1 MELGKQFNSDRRGF
15 LMDEKLRN
23 DIALYRFGLIAEIV
37 TREIPKGEQAQR
49 LRSIA
54 ANEHLNPYGE
64 MQKVGIRT
72 LERYLQLYRQG
83 GFESLKPL
91 KRGGYA
97 PRAITNDLLEKAIQ
111 LKTERP
117 ERSVEQVIR
126 IMELAELVK
135 PGDISESTLSK
146 QLRKVGVT
154 RKKLQQSPNGRHF
167 RRFEFSYRNACWQGD
182 VQHTLYLPDP
192 KDSSKKRVAK
202 LFAFIDDYSR
212 QIVHGQFYF
221 EERGAQLEDCLFKA
235 LITHGKPEQIYVD
248 NGAIYR
254 AKALETTCAK
264 LGIKLSHSTPRR
276 PQGRGKIERFF
287 QFVDSSFK
295 PEAYD
300 LIESGRIESIEQL
313 NRYFHIW
320 KESIYHER
328 KHGETKQTP
337 KQRWEECEQPTVSI
351 SYDDLKNAFYWEEER
366 KVDKT
371 GCISF
376 QGNKYEVDSELVG
389 ETITIRFD
397 PNDLEQLEVWLDG
410 IQFDNA
416 IPLNLSRSKHERAA
430 FEESTQTN
438 EVSGL
443 NFLELTEPSYEIK
456 QKEKRGTISYQS
468 LVEEDILGYIL
479 PLFKRTFRQ
488 NTYL

>member
-1 MELGKQFNSDRRGF
+1 
-15 LMDEKLRN
+15 MDEKLRN
-23 DIALYRFGLIAEIV
+23 EIALYRFGLIAEIV

-49 LRSIA
+49 LRNIA
-54 ANEHLNPYGE
+54 ANDHLNPYGE
-64 MQKVGIRT
+64 VQKVGLRT
-72 LERYLQLYRQG
+72 LERYLQLYRNG
-83 GFESLKPL
+83 GFEALKPS

-97 PRAITNDLLEKAIQ
+97 PRAIPSNLLEKAIQ

-117 ERSVEQVIR
+117 ERSVQQIIR
-126 IMELAELVK
+126 IMELAEMVV

-146 QLRKVGVT
+146 QLRKSGIT
-154 RKKLQQSPNGRHF
+154 RKKLQQAPAGRQF
-167 RRFEFSYRNACWQGD
+167 RRFEFPYRNACWQGD

-192 KDSSKKRVAK
+192 KDTNKKRVAK

-212 QIVHGQFYF
+212 YIVHGQFYF
-221 EERGAQLEDCLFKA
+221 EERGAQLEDSLFKA
-235 LITHGKPEQIYVD
+235 LLSSGKPEQIYVD

-300 LIESGRIESIEQL
+300 LIESGRIQSIEQL

-351 SYDDLKNAFYWEEER
+351 AFYDLKNAFYWEEER

-376 QGNKYEVDSELVG
+376 QGNRYEVDSQLVG
-389 ETITIRFD
+389 EYITIRFD
-397 PNDLEQLEVWLDG
+397 PNDLEKLEVWLDG
-410 IQFDNA
+410 KQFENA
-416 IPLNLSRSKHERAA
+416 IPLNLSRPKHEKAA
-430 FEESTQTN
+430 SGKLDQTN
-438 EVSGL
+438 EESGL
-443 NFLELTEPSYEIK
+443 NFLELTAPSHEVK
-456 QKEKRGTISYQS
+456 QKEKRGILSYQS
-468 LVEEDILGYIL
+468 LVEGEN
-479 PLFKRTFRQ
+479 K
-488 NTYL
+488 

>member
-1 MELGKQFNSDRRGF
+1 
-15 LMDEKLRN
+15 MDEKLRN
-23 DIALYRFGLIAEIV
+23 DMALFRFGLIAEIV
-37 TREIPKGEQAQR
+37 TRELPKGEQAQR
-49 LRSIA
+49 LRNIA
-54 ANEHLNPYGE
+54 ESEHLNPYGE
-64 MQKVGIRT
+64 LQKVGIRT
-72 LERYLQLYRQG
+72 LERYLQLYRNG
-83 GFESLKPL
+83 GFEALKPS

-97 PRAITNDLLEKAIQ
+97 PRAISNGILEKAIQ

-117 ERSVEQVIR
+117 ERSVQQIIR
-126 IMELAELVK
+126 IMELAEVIE
-135 PGDISESTLSK
+135 PGGISESTLSK
-146 QLRKVGVT
+146 QLRKAGIT
-154 RKKLQQSPNGRHF
+154 RKKLQQAPKGRQF
-167 RRFEFSYRNACWQGD
+167 RRFEFPYRNACWQGD

-192 KDSSKKRVAK
+192 KDPSKNRVAK

-221 EERGAQLEDCLFKA
+221 EEKGAQLEDCLFKA
-235 LITHGKPEQIYVD
+235 IMSHGKPEQIYVD

-300 LIESGRIESIEQL
+300 LIESGRIQSIEQL

-337 KQRWEECEQPTVSI
+337 KQRWEECEQPTVSV
-351 SYDDLKNAFYWEEER
+351 SFDELKKAFYWEEDR
-366 KVDKT
+366 KVDNT

-376 QGNKYEVDSELVG
+376 QGNKYEVESQFVG
-389 ETITIRFD
+389 EYITIRFN
-397 PNDLEQLEVWLDG
+397 PNVLEKLEVWFEG
-410 IQFDNA
+410 KQYENA
-416 IPLNLSRSKHERAA
+416 IPLNLSRPKHEKAA
-430 FEESTQTN
+430 PDEAIQTDD
-438 EVSGL
+438 ESGL
-443 NFLELTEPSYEIK
+443 NFLELTAPSHEIK
-456 QKEKRGTISYQS
+456 QKEKRGALSYQS
-468 LVEEDILGYIL
+468 LVEEE
-479 PLFKRTFRQ
+479 K
-488 NTYL
+488 

>member
-1 MELGKQFNSDRRGF
+1 
-15 LMDEKLRN
+15 MDEKLRN
-23 DIALYRFGLIAEIV
+23 DIALFRFGLIAEIV

-49 LRSIA
+49 LRNIA

-64 MQKVGIRT
+64 KQKVGLRT
-72 LERYLQLYRQG
+72 LERYIQLYRNS
-83 GFESLKPL
+83 GFEALKPL

-117 ERSVEQVIR
+117 ERSVQQIIR
-126 IMELAELVK
+126 IMELAEIVD
-135 PGDISESTLSK
+135 PGAISESTLSK
-146 QLRKVGVT
+146 QLRKVGIT
-154 RKKLQQSPNGRHF
+154 RKKLQQKPVGKQF
-167 RRFEFSYRNACWQGD
+167 RRFEFPYRNACWQGD

-192 KDSSKKRVAK
+192 KDSNKKRVAK

-212 QIVHGQFYF
+212 FIVHGQFYF
-221 EERGAQLEDCLFKA
+221 DEKGAQLEDCLFKA
-235 LITHGKPEQIYVD
+235 ILSNGKPEQIYVD

-264 LGIKLSHSTPRR
+264 LGIKLTHSTPRR

-300 LIESGRIESIEQL
+300 LIESGRIQSIEQL

-328 KHGETKQTP
+328 KHGETKQP
-337 KQRWEECEQPTVSI
+337 PRQRWEECEQPSVSI
-351 SYDDLKNAFYWEEER
+351 SIYDLKNAFYWEDER

-376 QGNKYEVDSELVG
+376 QGNKYEVDSQLVG
-389 ETITIRFD
+389 ESITIRFD
-397 PNDLEQLEVWLDG
+397 PNDLEKLEVWLDG
-410 IQFDNA
+410 KQFENA
-416 IPLNLSRSKHERAA
+416 IPLNLSRPKHEKAA
-430 FEESTQTN
+430 SEESIHTN
-438 EVSGL
+438 EESGL
-443 NFLELTEPSYEIK
+443 NFLELSAPSHEIK
-456 QKEKRGTISYQS
+456 QKEKRGILSYQS
-468 LVEEDILGYIL
+468 LMGEE
-479 PLFKRTFRQ
+479 K
-488 NTYL
+488 

>member
-1 MELGKQFNSDRRGF
+1 
-15 LMDEKLRN
+15 MDEKLRN

-37 TREIPKGEQAQR
+37 TRGIPKGEQAQR
-49 LRSIA
+49 LRNIA

-64 MQKVGIRT
+64 KQKVGLRT
-72 LERYLQLYRQG
+72 LERYLQLYRNG
-83 GFESLKPL
+83 GFEALKPS

-97 PRAITNDLLEKAIQ
+97 PRAIANDLLDTAIQ

-117 ERSVEQVIR
+117 ERSVQQIIR
-126 IMELAELVK
+126 IMELAEKVE
-135 PGDISESTLSK
+135 PGSISESTLSK
-146 QLRKVGVT
+146 QLRKAGIT
-154 RKKLQQSPNGRHF
+154 RKKLQQKPNGKQF
-167 RRFEFSYRNACWQGD
+167 RRFEFPYRNACWQGD

-192 KDSSKKRVAK
+192 KDSNKKRVAK

-212 QIVHGQFYF
+212 FIVHGQFYF
-221 EERGAQLEDCLFKA
+221 EEKGAQLEDCLFKA
-235 LITHGKPEQIYVD
+235 ILSNGKPEQIYVD
-248 NGAIYR
+248 NGSIYR

-264 LGIKLSHSTPRR
+264 LGIKLTHSTPRR

-300 LIESGRIESIEQL
+300 LIESGRIQSIEQL

-337 KQRWEECEQPTVSI
+337 RQRWDECEQPSVSI
-351 SYDDLKNAFYWEEER
+351 SINDLKNAFYWEEER

-376 QGNKYEVDSELVG
+376 QGNKYEVDSQLVG
-389 ETITIRFD
+389 EYITIRFD
-397 PNDLEQLEVWLDG
+397 PNDLEKLEVWFDG
-410 IQFDNA
+410 KEFENA
-416 IPLNLSRSKHERAA
+416 IPLNLSRPKHEKAA
-430 FEESTQTN
+430 SVEPIQTTEE
-438 EVSGL
+438 SGL
-443 NFLELTEPSYEIK
+443 NFLELTEPSHEEK
-456 QKEKRGTISYQS
+456 QKEKRGIISYQS
-468 LVEEDILGYIL
+468 LMEEED
-479 PLFKRTFRQ
+479 K
-488 NTYL
+488 

>member
-1 MELGKQFNSDRRGF
+1 
-15 LMDEKLRN
+15 MDEKLRN
-23 DIALYRFGLIAEIV
+23 DIAIYRFGLIAEIV
-37 TREIPKGEQAQR
+37 TREIPKGEQAQK
-49 LRSIA
+49 LRNIA

-64 MQKVGIRT
+64 KQKVGLRT
-72 LERYLQLYRQG
+72 LERYLQLYRNG
-83 GFESLKPL
+83 GFEALKPS

-97 PRAITNDLLEKAIQ
+97 PRAITKDLLDKAIQ

-117 ERSVEQVIR
+117 ERSVQQIIR
-126 IMELAELVK
+126 IMELAKIVN
-135 PGDISESTLSK
+135 PGTISESTLSK
-146 QLRKVGVT
+146 QLRKAGIT
-154 RKKLQQSPNGRHF
+154 RKKLQQKPNGKQF
-167 RRFEFSYRNACWQGD
+167 RRFEFPYRNACWQGD

-192 KDSSKKRVAK
+192 KDSNKKRVAK

-212 QIVHGQFYF
+212 FIVHGQFYF
-221 EERGAQLEDCLFKA
+221 DEKGAQLEDCLFKA
-235 LITHGKPEQIYVD
+235 ILSNGKPEQIYVD

-264 LGIKLSHSTPRR
+264 LGIKLTHSTPRR

-300 LIESGRIESIEQL
+300 LIESGRIQSIEQL

-337 KQRWEECEQPTVSI
+337 RQRWEECEQPSVSI
-351 SYDDLKNAFYWEEER
+351 SIYDLKNAFYWEDER

-376 QGNKYEVDSELVG
+376 QGNKYEVDSQLVG
-389 ETITIRFD
+389 ESITIRFD
-397 PNDLEQLEVWLDG
+397 PNDLEKLEVWLNG
-410 IQFDNA
+410 KQFENA
-416 IPLNLSRSKHERAA
+416 IPLNLSRPKHEKAA
-430 FEESTQTN
+430 SEESNHTN
-438 EVSGL
+438 KESGL
-443 NFLELTEPSYEIK
+443 NFLELSAPSHEIK
-456 QKEKRGTISYQS
+456 QKEKRGKLSYQS
-468 LVEEDILGYIL
+468 LMEEE
-479 PLFKRTFRQ
+479 K
-488 NTYL
+488 

>member
-1 MELGKQFNSDRRGF
+1 
-15 LMDEKLRN
+15 MDEKLRN

-37 TREIPKGEQAQR
+37 TRELPKGEQAKR

-54 ANEHLNPYGE
+54 EAEHLNPYGE
-64 MQKVGIRT
+64 IQKVGTRT
-72 LERYLQLYRQG
+72 LERYLQLYRNG
-83 GFESLKPL
+83 GFEALKPT
-91 KRGGYA
+91 KRGGYV
-97 PRAITNDLLEKAIQ
+97 PRAISHHVLEKAIQ

-117 ERSVEQVIR
+117 ERSVEQIIR
-126 IMELAELVK
+126 IMELAEIVDK
-135 PGDISESTLSK
+135 GTISESTLSK
-146 QLRKVGVT
+146 QLRKAGIT
-154 RKKLQQSPNGRHF
+154 RKKLQQAPKSSQF
-167 RRFEFSYRNACWQGD
+167 RRFEFPYRNACWQGD

-192 KDSSKKRVAK
+192 EDSSKKRVAK

-212 QIVHGQFYF
+212 LIVHGQFYF
-221 EERGAQLEDCLFKA
+221 DEKGAQLEDSLFKA
-235 LITHGKPEQIYVD
+235 ILTHGKPEQIYVD

-300 LIESGRIESIEQL
+300 LIESGRIQSIEQL

-328 KHGETKQTP
+328 RHGETKQTP

-351 SYDDLKNAFYWEEER
+351 SFYDLKNAFYWEEER

-376 QGNKYEVDSELVG
+376 QGNKYEVESQLVG
-389 ETITIRFD
+389 QQVTVRFN
-397 PNDLEQLEVWLDG
+397 PNDLEKLEVWLDG
-410 IQFDNA
+410 IQYEDA
-416 IPLNLSRSKHERAA
+416 IPLILSRPKHDKAA
-430 FEESTQTN
+430 SENASQTG
-438 EVSGL
+438 EGTGL
-443 NFLELTEPSYEIK
+443 NFLDLTAPEHERK
-456 QKEKRGTISYQS
+456 QGEKRGTLSYQS
-468 LVEEDILGYIL
+468 LVEE
-479 PLFKRTFRQ
+479 K
-488 NTYL
+488 